1 MAARKDW
8 EKTPLEQR
16 AEVFHKAAEL
26 MSTKYRYQLLATTM
40 LGQVM
45 YTVCF
50 IFNFN
55 FCKLSYR
62 LLLW

>member
-1 MAARKDW
+1 
-8 EKTPLEQR
+8 
-16 AEVFHKAAEL
+16 

-50 IFNFN
+50 IFNLL

-62 LLLW
+62 LLPW